1 MSQRPNGDIW
11 ITRPIGV
18 RPTQYVRANETWAQ
32 WRWHCSQESFEALED
47 MAEAGAAATMET
59 WPTARRV
66 EVARDVLAAAGVP
79 DLLDEA
85 ERLREIVHRQTHV
98 VPDPACPRCRLTDTP
113 EEDR

>member
-1 MSQRPNGDIW
+1 MSQRPNGGIW
-11 ITRPIGV
+11 ITRPIG
-18 RPTQYVRANETWAQ
+18 
-32 WRWHCSQESFEALED
+32 SQESFEALED

-98 VPDPACPRCRLTDTP
+98 VREPTCPLCTKEQAD
-113 EEDR
+113 D